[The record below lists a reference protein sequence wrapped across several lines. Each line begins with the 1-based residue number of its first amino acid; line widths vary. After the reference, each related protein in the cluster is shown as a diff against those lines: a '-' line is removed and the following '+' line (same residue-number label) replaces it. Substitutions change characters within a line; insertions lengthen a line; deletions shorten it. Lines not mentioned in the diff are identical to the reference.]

1 MGAVYHG
8 LAGPYAG
15 VSVLPGLDI
24 VGHHVRAATK
34 LAPGR
39 PALWLGLRTAAATAV
54 PLVAARW
61 LDPTAASWA
70 PLAGFLVAL
79 ADKGGAYRARAVTM
93 ASVGIGGLAA
103 VIVGSA
109 IAGQGIVTAIAV
121 AVGLTVCSLAQAWG
135 PGMVGVGNSIAI
147 QLLVAASL
155 PCTPHE
161 VVERG
166 VGFAAGAGFA
176 LVLGLIVWPVRVYKP
191 GRRAVAAVLRGL
203 AEHARAL
210 AASRPDEAQWRDEVV
225 PRHRAIR
232 DQIEIARVVLAS
244 MRRARRGESGRG
256 ERLLATVQLCDQL
269 FGILVGLEEALD
281 AGCPPQAR
289 AVVAQGLYELAAGL
303 DALAADVVIERP
315 PKTARRTWTGELP
328 PGGDDVARTLGAH
341 ALALVMRAH
350 EDRALAEAVIASLGD
365 DSEPLRA
372 PVPEPEPRPT
382 FREVLRDALD
392 PEGMVL
398 RHAVR
403 VAVVVSVAMTLARVL
418 DLSHRYWVT
427 LTAYLLLTPL
437 GAATRTRALQRVGGT
452 ILGGVVAAAV
462 PWAVDDPRIVL
473 VLIVI
478 LAGLSASVV
487 QLNYMLFATLM
498 TPTFVLLAEVHSA
511 EVHLVGIRIANT
523 LIGAALVLI
532 GTLLWPARP
541 SARFDDQIATAYERA
556 GAYLAEVVDAIVG
569 STPQPSLGVV
579 TARRAFGIA
588 VNHAEISLDALVAER
603 PPSRVIEPRMTQV
616 VFLRRLGSAINALG
630 STRTVAGFA
639 AHHVEVSAFG
649 ASIGAGLRELAAAAR
664 DGTPLVARPRIERA
678 LGDPI
683 LAARVGR
690 IDAALGNLTAAA
702 LRAAPDQPARLP

>member
-1 MGAVYHG
+1 M
-8 LAGPYAG
+8 
-15 VSVLPGLDI
+15 LPGLDI
-24 VGHHVRAATK
+24 VGHHVREATK

-54 PLVAARW
+54 PLLAARW
-61 LDPTAASWA
+61 LDPEAASWA

-79 ADKGGAYRARAVTM
+79 SDKGGAYRARAVTM
-93 ASVGIGGLAA
+93 TSVAIGGVAA
-103 VIVGSA
+103 TVLGSA
-109 IAGQGIVTAIAV
+109 LAGHGMITAV
-121 AVGLTVCSLAQAWG
+121 AVAIGLTLCSLAQAWG
-135 PGMVGVGNSIAI
+135 PGLVGVGNSIAI

-155 PCTPHE
+155 PCTMHE
-161 VVERG
+161 VIERG
-166 VGFAAGAGFA
+166 IGFAAGAAFA

-191 GRRAVAAVLRGL
+191 GRRAVAAVLHAL
-203 AEHARAL
+203 AQHARAL
-210 AASRPDEAQWRDEVV
+210 AGSRADEAWWRDEVV
-225 PRHRAIR
+225 ARHRTIR
-232 DQIEIARVVLAS
+232 DHIEVARVVLAS
-244 MRRARRGESGRG
+244 TRRARRGESGRG

-281 AGCPPQAR
+281 AGCPPQTR
-289 AVVAQGLYELAAGL
+289 AVVAQGLYDLAAGL
-303 DALAADVVIERP
+303 ETLAEDVLVEAP
-315 PKTARRTWTGELP
+315 PKVVRPRWAGVLP
-328 PGGDDVARTLGAH
+328 PGGDEVARTLGAH
-341 ALALVMRAH
+341 AFALVMRAH
-350 EDRALAEAVIASLGD
+350 EDRAIAEAVVASISD

-372 PVPEPEPRPT
+372 VVPEPEPRAS

-392 PEGMVL
+392 PGGLVL

-437 GAATRTRALQRVGGT
+437 GAATRVRALQRVGGT
-452 ILGGVVAAAV
+452 IAGGLVAAAV

-473 VLIVI
+473 VLIVV

-487 QLNYMLFATLM
+487 QLNYMLYATLM

-511 EVHLVGIRIANT
+511 DVHLVGIRIVNT
-523 LIGAALVLI
+523 LVGASLVVI

-556 GAYLAEVVDAIVG
+556 AAYLAEVVAAIAAT
-569 STPQPSLGVV
+569 TPQPSQGVV

-588 VNHAEISLDALVAER
+588 VNHAEIALDALVIER
-603 PPSRVIEPRMTQV
+603 TPFNVSEPRMTQV

-639 AHHVEVSAFG
+639 AHHVEVAAFA
-649 ASIGAGLRELAAAAR
+649 ASVSAGLAELAAAAR
-664 DGTPLVARPRIERA
+664 DGAPLAARARVERTF
-678 LGDPI
+678 GDPV
-683 LAARVGR
+683 LAARVAR
-690 IDAALGNLTAAA
+690 IDGALANLTDAA
-702 LRAAPDQPARLP
+702 LRAHRLP